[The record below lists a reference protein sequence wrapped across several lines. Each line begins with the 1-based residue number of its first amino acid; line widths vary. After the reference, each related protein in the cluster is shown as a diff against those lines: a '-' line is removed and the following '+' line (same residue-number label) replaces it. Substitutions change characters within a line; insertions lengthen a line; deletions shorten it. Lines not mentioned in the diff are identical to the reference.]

1 MSSSEQSCLISSLIR
16 VLSSSAHTHTHTH
29 THTTHTHSQCAY
41 TQTTGPSVRPHPPDL
56 SRVLVSRR
64 VVSVSLGTPPN
75 SLTVVTASS
84 KSRDFRNREITGS
97 CEMLTQQEFLIACI
111 GCSYHSLF
119 IFVFDCLLPRSSA
132 FLTRFSGHVLDLH
145 WFVAFQVWGE
155 GALLR
160 LWRWVWPL
168 LRGCG
173 PTRGLYKPGLYSKG
187 TRIEVQV
194 SQTIYAT
201 NTPLRGR
208 WSETL
213 SAVRR
218 SRWSHGRR
226 GAVISWARWVWLTHG
241 RWAGHPNRRRGSHL

>member
-1 MSSSEQSCLISSLIR
+1 MSLTCRKCAESMSSSEQSCLISSLMR
-16 VLSSSAHTHTHTH
+16 VLSSSAHTH
-29 THTTHTHSQCAY
+29 SQCAH
-41 TQTTGPSVRPHPPDL
+41 TQTTPSIRPHPPDL

-75 SLTVVTASS
+75 SLTAVTATS

-111 GCSYHSLF
+111 VCSYHSLF

-145 WFVAFQVWGE
+145 WFIAFQVWGE

-160 LWRWVWPL
+160 LWRWEWPL

-173 PTRGLYKPGLYSKG
+173 PTRGLYKPRLYSKE
-187 TRIEVQV
+187 TSIEVQV
-194 SQTIYAT
+194 SQTT
-201 NTPLRGR
+201 CNQH
-208 WSETL
+208 TL
-213 SAVRR
+213 EGV
-218 SRWSHGRR
+218 
-226 GAVISWARWVWLTHG
+226 VV
-241 RWAGHPNRRRGSHL
+241 